1 MMQRKLKTQSTI
13 LFNMTYRELIEEL
26 KTIPEDRLGDTITVY
41 DPDRDDYCGVNHISV
56 ALDNNNDVLD
66 EGHAYLVLRS
76 YGF

>member
-1 MMQRKLKTQSTI
+1 
-13 LFNMTYRELIEEL
+13 MTYKELIEEL
-26 KTIPEDRLGDTITVY
+26 QKIPADRLGDTITVY
-41 DPDRDDYCGVNHISV
+41 DPEKDDYCGVDNMSI